1 MLLSAH
7 YSRSEKQ
14 SAYRYTLHAIKFP
27 FSAIEAV
34 GLPLPIYYM
43 YFVVVQKT
51 SLLLI
56 SNLQATY
63 KQLAKTYKLP
73 YKLLFKRAVSAL

>member
-51 SLLLI
+51 SPLLI
-56 SNLQATY
+56 NNLQ
-63 KQLAKTYKLP
+63 KLTNNLQ
-73 YKLLFKRAVSAL
+73 KLIN